1 MIGHEVFILSY
12 NCSVSVFMLMLEEIR
27 NMASGGYNCSM
38 SIFMLHLL
46 SEVFSARFAFFP
58 NYFYIEKSGSSYGLI
73 KKEEFSVSAVY
84 DIPCDVPMV

>member
-12 NCSVSVFMLMLEEIR
+12 T
-27 NMASGGYNCSM
+27 CSM

-46 SEVFSARFAFFP
+46 LEDFSARPAFFP

-84 DIPCDVPMV
+84 DIPSNVPMVY